1 MDNNNADLLT
11 NKEYLLERMPG
22 KGGWTY
28 ISLPEIKKDKD
39 APFGLVK
46 VRGTID
52 GYEIKNYSLMPY
64 GNGNLLLAV
73 KAEIRKVIGKEE
85 GDNVHVILYKDTT
98 GFEIPDDFRLIL
110 KSQAGAYDAFVR
122 HKKWEQKMCVTWI
135 YSANREETRNERVK
149 KTLYKLKNREKIVQ

>member
-11 NKEYLLERMPG
+11 DKEYQLERMPG

-28 ISLPEIKKDKD
+28 VSLPEIKKDKD

-64 GNGNLLLAV
+64 GNGNLLIAV
-73 KAEIRKVIGKEE
+73 KADIRKAIGKEE
-85 GDNVHVILYKDTT
+85 GDSVRLILYKDTT
-98 GFEIPDDFRLIL
+98 GFEIPEEFRVLL
-110 KSQAGAYDAFVR
+110 LNEPGAYEAFVR

-135 YSANREETRNERVK
+135 YTAKRDETRNERVK
-149 KTLYKLKNREKIVQ
+149 KTLYRLKNREKIV